1 MEKMQAAVILTAATV
16 TLALDNVASAGA
28 FECEAD
34 HQCDSGYC
42 YLETGKCVPCI
53 DCASYLRQTSQWRT
67 CARGPQDCGEC
78 LAGFEYEYL
87 TDGTARSFCVRKK
100 EIEYGIW
107 NEKSP
112 YLWIIIASCLVTF
125 ILLLVFAVHRFY
137 KGVKARSSVQNN
149 DPNPED
155 PPPLSAD
162 NEIPPPS
169 YDSSVPLLQPSGV
182 SSALCTSLIVV
193 EKEGSSL
200 QQAVPFTIPDPPYG
214 TGGLIEFENEAQDS
228 EAEDIHQLQDSDDN
242 EASRAI
248 SPPQL
253 EDEDT
258 MPSEWVPFRE
268 STAVTEEASFEERSS
283 VASSLSDIS
292 EGAASPSAGQEVLN
306 DSGVSASCS
315 HQSDLSF
322 AHGVEGL
329 DILSSSQDSTANSI
343 HSALQRRRSE
353 EDLSLADR
361 KRQRRDSGSSSMIS
375 VETYREKA

>member
-107 NEKSP
+107 NGRV
-112 YLWIIIASCLVTF
+112 LI
-125 ILLLVFAVHRFY
+125 HRFY

-228 EAEDIHQLQDSDDN
+228 EAEDIHQLQDSDASDDN
-242 EASRAI
+242 EAPRAI

-258 MPSEWVPFRE
+258 MPSDWVPFRE